1 MLQVF
6 RRAKSSWFVVAF
18 LGIVMV
24 AFVITGIERRAPGP
38 TADAEWLARVDG
50 EAVTVSDLNEELDRE
65 LNRFRQEQQQPELD
79 MATFVRSGA
88 FDQILER
95 MIADRA
101 VSVFAREQGL
111 TVSEQM
117 VNREIASVPVFQ
129 NLAGQFEDMRLRQW
143 LAQEKKTEQS
153 LREEIEMQ
161 MLQRQL
167 LAPVGS
173 AAQAPE
179 KLARRYAA
187 LLLETRSGTVGVV
200 PTASVGSGAEPT
212 DAEVAAYY
220 RRNQARYTIPERRIL
235 RYALIGSQD
244 VAAAA
249 QATDAEVEAAYRANA
264 AQFAPKE
271 SRRLSQVVLPSQAAA
286 QAFAAKVA
294 GGASFAQAASEAGF
308 SSADTAIGE
317 TAREELASRFTAA
330 VADAAFAAAE
340 GAVTAPIQSP
350 LGWHVIRVEDV
361 VTAPAQPLAAVRDE
375 LARQIEERKATDAL
389 LTLVTRIE
397 DEIGNGASFEEVTRQ
412 HGLTAQQT
420 APITASGAA
429 PGVAGY
435 QLPAEVGALL
445 RTGFD
450 LSEDDDPVVETVTPN
465 QRFAVMTL
473 AETIPA
479 AAPPLAQIADRVKSD
494 LAADRAS
501 ARARAVAQSILAKVN
516 SGMPIAQA
524 FAEADV
530 SLPAVRPVS
539 ARRMDAARQEEGVSA
554 PLRAVFT
561 TPAGKAKMV
570 AAPNGAGWFI
580 VRTDEVTPG
589 DVSNA
594 PGLAEATRAQLSQV
608 FGQEYGRQFIRAIE
622 RGMEVERNPAA
633 IARLKADLLR
643 GVAQ

>member
-1 MLQVF
+1 MLQTF
-6 RRAKSSWFVVAF
+6 RRVKSSWFMVGF
-18 LGIVMV
+18 LGLIMV
-24 AFVITGIERRAPGP
+24 AFAITGIERRSPSP
-38 TADAEWLARVDG
+38 TADAEWLARIDG
-50 EAVTVSDLNEELDRE
+50 EPVTVSQLNEELDRQ

-88 FDQILER
+88 FDEILNR

-101 VSVFAREQGL
+101 ISAFARDQGL

-117 VNREIASVPVFQ
+117 VNREIASVPIFQ

-143 LAQEKKTEQS
+143 LAQEKKTEKS
-153 LREEIEMQ
+153 LRDEIAMQ

-173 AAQAPE
+173 AAEAPE

-187 LLLETRSGTVGVV
+187 VLLESRTGTVGVV
-200 PTASVGSGAEPT
+200 PTAAVGSGTPPT

-220 RRNQARYTIPERRIL
+220 RRHQARYVIPERRVL
-235 RYALIGSQD
+235 RYALVGRQNI
-244 VAAAA
+244 AAAA
-249 QATDAEVEAAYRANA
+249 QATDAEIEAAYRANA
-264 AQFAPKE
+264 AQYAPKE
-271 SRRLSQVVLPSQAAA
+271 TRTLSQVVLPSQAAA
-286 QAFAAKVA
+286 QAFAAKVT

-308 SSADTAIGE
+308 SSSDTAIGQFS
-317 TAREELASRFTAA
+317 REDLASRFTAA
-330 VADAAFAAAE
+330 IADAAFAAAE
-340 GAVTAPIQSP
+340 GAVTAPVQSP
-350 LGWHVIRVEDV
+350 LGWHVIRVDDI
-361 VTAPAQPLAAVRDE
+361 VTTPAQPLASVRDE
-375 LARQIEERKATDAL
+375 LASQIEERKATDAL
-389 LTLVTRIE
+389 LALVTRIE
-397 DEIGNGASFEEVTRQ
+397 DQIGNGASFEEVARG
-412 HGLTAQQT
+412 HGLAIQQT
-420 APITASGAA
+420 APITANGTA

-450 LSEDDDPVVETVTPN
+450 LAEDDDPVVETVTPN
-465 QRFAVMTL
+465 QRFALLTL

-479 AAPPLAQIADRVKSD
+479 AAPPLAQVADRVRSD
-494 LAADRAS
+494 LAAERAA
-501 ARARAVAQSILAKVN
+501 ARAKAVAESILAKVN
-516 SGMPIAQA
+516 AGTPIAQA

-554 PLRAVFT
+554 PLRAIFT

-570 AAPNGAGWFI
+570 PAPNGAGWFI

-589 DVSNA
+589 DIANA

-608 FGQEYGRQFIRAIE
+608 LGQEYGRQFVRAIE
-622 RGMEVERNPAA
+622 RRVEVERNPAA
-633 IARLKADLLR
+633 ISRLKTELMRA
-643 GVAQ
+643 VAQ